1 MPTPLR
7 VGKLANCINTRIK
20 KPPFLRNMKATTNR
34 YLLGNAQWK
43 ESFSKHLWFAFVIVF
58 FWLEWAG
65 YLAVAGLN
73 LLAQISDRIS
83 PFGV

>member
-34 YLLGNAQWK
+34 YYLLGNAQWK
-43 ESFSKHLWFAFVIVF
+43 ESFSKHLWFAFVMVF
-58 FWLEWAG
+58 
-65 YLAVAGLN
+65 LAEMG
-73 LLAQISDRIS
+73 RILCCGRAES
-83 PFGV
+83 SSSNI

>member
-1 MPTPLR
+1 MSTPLR

-43 ESFSKHLWFAFVIVF
+43 ESFSKHLWFAVVIVF
-58 FWLEWAG
+58 
-65 YLAVAGLN
+65 LAEMG
-73 LLAQISDRIS
+73 RIPCCGRPES
-83 PFGV
+83 SSSNI